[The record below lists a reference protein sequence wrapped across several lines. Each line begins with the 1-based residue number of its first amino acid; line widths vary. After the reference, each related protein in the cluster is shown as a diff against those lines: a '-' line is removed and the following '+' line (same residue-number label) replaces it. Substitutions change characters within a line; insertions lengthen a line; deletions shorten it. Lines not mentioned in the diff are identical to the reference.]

1 MTENTKFNAA
11 ILIIGNEILSG
22 RTQDTNTGTI
32 AKWLNSIG
40 VTVNEVRVIPDI
52 ESTIVETVNHLRKVN
67 NYVFTTGGIGPTHDD
82 ITAQSI
88 SKAFNLEYEI
98 HQEAFK
104 ILEAYYKVGEFNEG
118 RQKMVWMPKNANLIL
133 NPTSGAPGFY
143 VENVFCLP
151 GVPSILK
158 SMLGGLKDKIVG
170 GNPIISHTI
179 SLKTVESEIA
189 NSLTNVQ
196 DNNKDVEIGSYPFF
210 QAGKLGV
217 SIVIR
222 SEDQKKIDK
231 CSTEILKFVNQKK
244 IEVVIDNK
252 MLYFAYGSNLNHF
265 QMKRRCKDSVFLK
278 KINLKDFKLTF
289 RSKYRAADIETKKKF
304 NSSWRII

>member
-67 NYVFTTGGIGPTHDD
+67 NYEFTTGGIGRTHDD
-82 ITAQSI
+82 ITAKSI

-118 RQKMVWMPKNANLIL
+118 RQKMVWMPENAELIL
-133 NPTSGAPGFY
+133 NPTSGAPGFS

-158 SMLGGLKDKIVG
+158 SMLGGLKNRIVG
-170 GNPIISHTI
+170 GEPILSHTI
-179 SLKTVESEIA
+179 SLRTVESEIA
-189 NSLTNVQ
+189 SSLTQVQ
-196 DNNKDVEIGSYPFF
+196 DNNKEVEIGSYPFF
-210 QAGKLGV
+210 HAGKLGV
-217 SIVIR
+217 SIVLR
-222 SEDQKKIDK
+222 SEDQSKIDI
-231 CSTEILKFVNQKK
+231 CNSEILKFIKQKK
-244 IEVVIDNK
+244 IEIVD
-252 MLYFAYGSNLNHF
+252 
-265 QMKRRCKDSVFLK
+265 R
-278 KINLKDFKLTF
+278 
-289 RSKYRAADIETKKKF
+289 
-304 NSSWRII
+304 